1 MGEWSLDKRRW
12 TTVWPPPHLTP
23 PPKCAGEAT
32 HVLTGLLNEAMGSQ
46 RASWGNP
53 RGRDTALVKVEDS
66 IADSMSLGTG
76 YAPFFGAG
84 LARVPGVDDCQMQ
97 SRRSGVVL
105 W

>member
-32 HVLTGLLNEAMGSQ
+32 HVLTALLNEAMGSQ

-66 IADSMSLGTG
+66 TADSLSLGTG
-76 YAPFFGAG
+76 YAPSF
-84 LARVPGVDDCQMQ
+84 LAQGQP
-97 SRRSGVVL
+97 
-105 W
+105 